1 MSAARPPS
9 PAHPPTLLPISYA
22 CAALRL
28 DPARPHC
35 GPARL
40 PADHMSPALRPGPVR
55 PHAAAASSTGTPAGN
70 VIGVSGGSTSFDGR
84 NSTSS
89 TYSGEQHILP
99 RERRSGPTPHVRVE
113 RSGSATGLPWRRRP
127 ILALRCADCTRGRWT
142 TERRGRLPRRD
153 GNEEEEGGEKHAEG
167 EQKRAWQSRSR
178 TSWKREERR

>member
-28 DPARPHC
+28 DPAHPHC

-55 PHAAAASSTGTPAGN
+55 PHAAAASSTGTSAGN

-89 TYSGEQHILP
+89 KYSGEQHILP

-113 RSGSATGLPWRRRP
+113 RSGSATGLPCRRRP
-127 ILALRCADCTRGRWT
+127 ILALYAVLSAPEGGGQRRGEDGCRVVMVTRRQWGSRGRG
-142 TERRGRLPRRD
+142 RREAR
-153 GNEEEEGGEKHAEG
+153 
-167 EQKRAWQSRSR
+167 
-178 TSWKREERR
+178 